1 MTMIQ
6 VIKKGIGTPIYEL
19 IVTCGALN
27 SFLLKIDKTCWRN
40 RNEIILLIHNNNN
53 NYYNN

>member
-1 MTMIQ
+1 MMMTMIQ

-40 RNEIILLIHNNNN
+40 RNEI
-53 NYYNN
+53 